1 MPATTAMQGAYIPQY
16 THVQTAAVP
25 VEVSIFYKRPEI
37 RDINMILDFFFLLGK
52 LLFKAYH
59 CNCEYTVNTMYIKT
73 IKCHYSQPL

>member
-37 RDINMILDFFFLLGK
+37 RNMNTFFSLGK
-52 LLFKAYH
+52 LVLKGKY
-59 CNCEYTVNTMYIKT
+59 CNYECTVNATCIKT
-73 IKCHYSQPL
+73 IKCHYSQLI